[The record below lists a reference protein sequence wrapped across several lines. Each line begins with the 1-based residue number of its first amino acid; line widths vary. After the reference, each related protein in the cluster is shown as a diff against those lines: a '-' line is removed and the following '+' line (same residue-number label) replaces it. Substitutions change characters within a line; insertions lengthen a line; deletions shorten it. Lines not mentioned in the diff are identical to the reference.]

1 MDFRFIRKTS
11 KSILFETWIMGRI
24 LFTFTLN
31 KPKMKF
37 VCYFQPI
44 YPFFPSSPCNR
55 LRQRYVHTQH
65 AHNGVF
71 VFVFVR
77 AGNKRF
83 STKTDMTIKSLF
95 NNFVFVFS
103 LRNTNIYTAEWLIVM
118 FRIVFGYYFWM
129 KSASDILWNTKWI
142 YKDNESTS
150 INSTPTNCNKYLSQT
165 KRKNDE
171 LNGDQFLASDK

>member
-1 MDFRFIRKTS
+1 MTTTTIGDGCSRPIYRRQANSIPIEILPMDFRFIRKTS

-44 YPFFPSSPCNR
+44 YPFFRRHRAIVCGNDMYTR
-55 LRQRYVHTQH
+55 AQRCLC
-65 AHNGVF
+65 
-71 VFVFVR
+71 
-77 AGNKRF
+77 AGNKHF
-83 STKTDMTIKSLF
+83 SAKTDMTIKSLF

-103 LRNTNIYTAEWLIVM
+103 LRNTNIYTAEWLIVT

-129 KSASDILWNTKWI
+129 KSVSDILWNPKWI
-142 YKDNESTS
+142 
-150 INSTPTNCNKYLSQT
+150 
-165 KRKNDE
+165 
-171 LNGDQFLASDK
+171 